1 MFRGAEEK
9 LSKTGRLKLYRAVIG
24 FDKNH
29 IKGYRHLVGRNEEK
43 KMEHTPRSGEIYR
56 HFKNKL
62 YQVIAVAR
70 HTETEEELVIYQA
83 LYGTYGIYARPLASF
98 TGEVD
103 REKYPDV
110 KQKNR
115 LERVDDS
122 RLAQEETAPGD
133 GCGTCKT
140 GKEEAEDGGQA
151 PNPLLLSFVETRD
164 FGVKLEI
171 LSAMEDKVSQEDV
184 DILREALDLPETTG
198 DIREQVRSVRQYLEM
213 RKKFDNKRL
222 R

>member
-1 MFRGAEEK
+1 
-9 LSKTGRLKLYRAVIG
+9 
-24 FDKNH
+24 
-29 IKGYRHLVGRNEEK
+29 
-43 KMEHTPRSGEIYR
+43 MEHTPRSGEIYR

-62 YQVIAVAR
+62 YQVIAAAR

-110 KQKNR
+110 KQKMR
-115 LERVDDS
+115 FEPVDVS
-122 RLAQEETAPGD
+122 RLSEAEKGCGD
-133 GCGTCKT
+133 GCGIPEAEKGCGDGARTGET
-140 GKEEAEDGGQA
+140 GKEAAEDGGQA

-164 FGVKLEI
+164 FDVKLEI
-171 LSAMEDKVSQEDV
+171 LSAMEDKVSQEDM
-184 DILREALDLPETTG
+184 DILREALDLPETAG